1 METDALFRQYPAQ
14 NPDTPART
22 IDGEAIVITP
32 HDSILHSLNE
42 TATFIW
48 DRADGSRTLAEIA
61 DEMVQTFAVDHARLR
76 ADAQAFVEQAV
87 DKGLM
92 LLHATRRGSE

>member
-32 HDSILHSLNE
+32 HD
-42 TATFIW
+42 
-48 DRADGSRTLAEIA
+48 
-61 DEMVQTFAVDHARLR
+61 
-76 ADAQAFVEQAV
+76 
-87 DKGLM
+87 
-92 LLHATRRGSE
+92 